1 MDYNSVVVDHVAL
14 CTRHPPAHTYA
25 QGDVRMLS
33 LPDSPLP
40 TPQSCFVPICMEY
53 VRTCTYNSCHF
64 VMLQCAIHWSFTV
77 THWATNSSPK
87 GPSSAVLPTVHV
99 HRAEVGSLSSSTT
112 LITWACTC
120 RCVVVSHDWVLGGA
134 CEFVCMCVCLHTLQ
148 VRDKTIVW
156 ESHCST
162 EWYCHIR

>member
-1 MDYNSVVVDHVAL
+1 MLLFAL
-14 CTRHPPAHTYA
+14 AILLRIRMHNQATYVCSA
-25 QGDVRMLS
+25 FLTHLS
-33 LPDSPLP
+33 LLHSLVLY
-40 TPQSCFVPICMEY
+40 QYVWNMY

-77 THWATNSSPK
+77 THWATNSGPK
-87 GPSSAVLPTVHV
+87 GFSSAVLPTVHV